1 MSIKNII
8 SEIKKISGS
17 KYIITEDWRKQPYS
31 KGWRYGKGNA
41 FAVVK
46 PGTLIEIWK
55 ILELCVKEDIIIIM
69 QAANTGLTGGSTPYG
84 DDYERPVIVLN
95 TMRIDDIH
103 IINDGKQI
111 IGLTGS
117 TLYNLE
123 KKLKPYKREPHSI
136 IGSTSI
142 GASIIGG
149 ICNNA
154 GGSLV
159 QRGPSY
165 TQMALYAKINKNG
178 KLELVNE
185 LDINLGSSPE
195 EILSNLQN
203 KNYKKSD
210 IKNTGKLGSDNK
222 YSEIIR
228 KINEDTPSRFNSDSR
243 LLYGASGSAGKLA
256 VFAVRLDTYRSPK
269 ENKVFYVG
277 TNDPDVFW
285 KIRRDI
291 LSKFKTLP
299 TLGDY
304 LHRDCYDAAKKY
316 SKDTFLVIERLGT
329 TFLPTLFELKRRVD
343 ILAKKLKFFPDNFSD
358 RLMQFLSNFWPNHLP
373 KRMENFRDLYE
384 HHWVIEMSDE
394 GIMEAEKYFSEIFK
408 NQDGD
413 YFICNEFESKKA
425 SLHRFVSASAIGRYH
440 ILNSKNHGDMMS
452 LDIAF
457 PRNEKNWFEK
467 LPKEIDELLEMKLYY
482 GHLFCHVLH
491 QNYIVK
497 KGVDGDE
504 LKKKLLKIY
513 DKRGAEY
520 PAEHNVGHEYNA
532 KPSLLNFYKQLDP
545 TNRFNPGIGKTTKL
559 KDWEQV

>member
-17 KYIITEDWRKQPYS
+17 NYIITEDWRKEPYS

-123 KKLKPYKREPHSI
+123 KKLKPFKREPHSI

-195 EILSNLQN
+195 EILINLQN

-210 IKNTGKLGSDNK
+210 IKNTGKLGSDDK

-394 GIMEAEKYFSEIFK
+394 GIVEAEKYFSEIFK

-440 ILNSKNHGDMMS
+440 ILNSKNHGEMMS

-520 PAEHNVGHEYNA
+520 PAEHNVGHEYHA

-559 KDWEQV
+559 KDWKQV

>member
-17 KYIITEDWRKQPYS
+17 KYIITDDWRKQPYS

-55 ILELCVKEDIIIIM
+55 ILELCVKEDIIVIM

-384 HHWVIEMSDE
+384 HHWVIEMSDA
-394 GIMEAEKYFSEIFK
+394 GIVEAEKYFSEIFK

-520 PAEHNVGHEYNA
+520 PAEHNVGHEYHA

-559 KDWEQV
+559 KDWKQV

>member
-69 QAANTGLTGGSTPYG
+69 QAANTGLTGGSTPFG

-210 IKNTGKLGSDNK
+210 IKNTGKLGSDDK

-394 GIMEAEKYFSEIFK
+394 GIVEAEKYFSEIFK

-520 PAEHNVGHEYNA
+520 PAEHNVGHEYHA

-559 KDWEQV
+559 KDWKQV

>member
-41 FAVVK
+41 FAIVK

-210 IKNTGKLGSDNK
+210 IKNTGKLGSDDK

-394 GIMEAEKYFSEIFK
+394 GIVEAEKYFSEIFK

-457 PRNEKNWFEK
+457 PRNDKNWFEK

-520 PAEHNVGHEYNA
+520 PAEHNVGHEYHA

-559 KDWEQV
+559 KDWKQV

>member
-123 KKLKPYKREPHSI
+123 KILKPYKREPHSI

-210 IKNTGKLGSDNK
+210 IKNTGKLGSDDK

-394 GIMEAEKYFSEIFK
+394 GIVEAEKYFSEIFK

-520 PAEHNVGHEYNA
+520 PAEHNVGHEYHA
-532 KPSLLNFYKQLDP
+532 KPSLLDFYKQLDP

-559 KDWEQV
+559 KDWKQV

>member
-123 KKLKPYKREPHSI
+123 KKLKPFKREPHSI

-210 IKNTGKLGSDNK
+210 IKNTGKLGSDDK

-394 GIMEAEKYFSEIFK
+394 GIAEAEKYFSEIFK

-520 PAEHNVGHEYNA
+520 PAEHNVGHEYHA

-559 KDWEQV
+559 KDWKQV

>member
-8 SEIKKISGS
+8 SKIKKISGS

-195 EILSNLQN
+195 EILTNLQN

-210 IKNTGKLGSDNK
+210 IKNTGKLGSDDK

-329 TFLPTLFELKRRVD
+329 KFLPTLFELKRRVD

-373 KRMENFRDLYE
+373 KRMESFRDLYE

-394 GIMEAEKYFSEIFK
+394 GIVEAEKYFSEIFK

-467 LPKEIDELLEMKLYY
+467 LPKEIDDLLEMKLYY

-520 PAEHNVGHEYNA
+520 PAEHNVGHEYHA
-532 KPSLLNFYKQLDP
+532 KPSLLNFYKQIDP

-559 KDWEQV
+559 KNWKQV

>member
-210 IKNTGKLGSDNK
+210 IKNTGKLGSDDK

-343 ILAKKLKFFPDNFSD
+343 ILAKKLKFFPNNFSD

-394 GIMEAEKYFSEIFK
+394 GIVEAEKYFSEIFK

-559 KDWEQV
+559 KDWKQV

>member
-178 KLELVNE
+178 KLELFNE

-384 HHWVIEMSDE
+384 HHWVIEMSDA
-394 GIMEAEKYFSEIFK
+394 GIVEAEKYFSEIFK

-520 PAEHNVGHEYNA
+520 PAEHNVGHEYHA

-559 KDWEQV
+559 KDWKQV

>member
-210 IKNTGKLGSDNK
+210 IKNTGKLGSDDK

-343 ILAKKLKFFPDNFSD
+343 ILAKKLKFFPNNFSD

-394 GIMEAEKYFSEIFK
+394 GIVEAEKYFSEIFK

-491 QNYIVK
+491 QNYIIK

-559 KDWEQV
+559 KDWKQV

>member
-8 SEIKKISGS
+8 SEIKEISGS

-31 KGWRYGKGNA
+31 KGWRYGKGNT

-55 ILELCVKEDIIIIM
+55 ILELCVKEDIIVIM

-210 IKNTGKLGSDNK
+210 IKNTGKLGSDDK

-520 PAEHNVGHEYNA
+520 PAEHNVGHEYHA

-559 KDWEQV
+559 KDWKQV